1 MVLPGTRGRQAGRIG
16 PAAAAAL
23 LLALAGC
30 MGGAQATRSPVQP
43 GDPAV
48 AEAPQLDRKG
58 AVVSSLIAEL
68 AGRQSVLPAGGPYAQ
83 IAQEVLA
90 TGKASAEAELR
101 VKRLT
106 AQARSRNWLPKLGP
120 DVSLSS
126 LGAIA
131 AQLVLDQAILDNG
144 RRKAERDFAAADVEV
159 AAVTLAA
166 DLNARV
172 HDGLKLYIE
181 AQRARE
187 LAAITGTALAEMAE
201 FERIMRIRVEG
212 GLSDGS
218 EQRVLAQKVAEME
231 ATLASERQGEAR
243 AWAELAVLAGR
254 PMEGLSGLSALPP
267 DPGTPEALSVLM
279 ARAEAARM
287 AAEAR
292 LARSGLMPGF
302 GAKAG
307 ISADGSLDAGLA
319 LDGEGLGFG
328 RKAGLKA
335 IEEME
340 EVARRK
346 VDEAELSAERR
357 IVALEQEIAALA
369 ARQAQDGKVLAGMEG
384 NLELFTEQY
393 RAGRR
398 SLLELVGQFES
409 LARARRDLATIKY
422 QIAVARLEIARERGV
437 LVDGA
442 AL

>member
-1 MVLPGTRGRQAGRIG
+1 MVLSGKRRRRMGRIG
-16 PAAAAAL
+16 PMVVTVL
-23 LLALAGC
+23 VLSGC
-30 MGGAQATRSPVQP
+30 LGAPGTTRSSVQP
-43 GDPAV
+43 GNPLGV
-48 AEAPQLDRKG
+48 EAPKLDRKG
-58 AVVSSLIAEL
+58 AVISPLITEL
-68 AGRQSVLPAGGPYAQ
+68 GARQSVLPPGGPFALV
-83 IAQEVLA
+83 AAEVLA
-90 TGKASAEAELR
+90 SGQAAAEAELR

-120 DVSLSS
+120 DVRLSS

-144 RRKAERDFAAADVEV
+144 RRRAERDFAAADVEV

-166 DLNARV
+166 DLNGRV
-172 HDGLKLYIE
+172 HDGLTLYIE

-187 LAAITGTALAEMAE
+187 LAGITAAALTEMAE

-218 EQRVLAQKVAEME
+218 EQRVLTQKVAEME

-254 PMEGLSGLSALPP
+254 PMEGLSGLSSLPA
-267 DPGTPEALSVLM
+267 DPGAPEPLSVLM
-279 ARAEAARM
+279 ARGEAARM

-292 LARSGLMPGF
+292 MARAGLMPGI
-302 GAKAG
+302 GASAG
-307 ISADGSLDAGLA
+307 LEADGSLDGGLA

-328 RKAGLKA
+328 RRASLEA
-335 IEEME
+335 IAETE
-340 EVARRK
+340 EVARRRI
-346 VDEAELSAERR
+346 DEAGREADQR

-369 ARQAQDGKVLAGMEG
+369 AREAQDGTVLAGMEA

-409 LARARRDLATIKY
+409 LARARRDHATIKY

>member
-1 MVLPGTRGRQAGRIG
+1 MGLRGTSDGQAGRIG
-16 PAAAAAL
+16 PVLAGAMV
-23 LLALAGC
+23 LALAGC
-30 MGGAQATRSPVQP
+30 LGGGEASRSALE
-43 GDPAV
+43 PAGVV
-48 AEAPQLDRKG
+48 APKLDRKG
-58 AVVSSLIAEL
+58 AVTSALIEEL
-68 AGRQSVLPAGGPYAQ
+68 GQRRSILPSGGAYADVAAAVL
-83 IAQEVLA
+83 E

-159 AAVTLAA
+159 AAVSLAA
-166 DLNARV
+166 ELNGRV
-172 HDGLKLYIE
+172 REGLKLYIE

-187 LAAITGTALAEMAE
+187 LAAITGSALAEMAE

-254 PMEGLSGLSALPP
+254 PMEGLSGLAALPE
-267 DPGTPEALSVLM
+267 DAGAPEPLSVLM
-279 ARAEAARM
+279 AKGEAARM

-292 LARSGLMPGF
+292 MARAGLMPGF
-302 GAKAG
+302 GATAG
-307 ISADGSLDAGLA
+307 VDADGSLAAGLS
-319 LDGEGLGFG
+319 LDGEGMGFG
-328 RKAGLKA
+328 RRASLEA
-335 IEEME
+335 IAETE
-340 EVARRK
+340 EVARRR
-346 VDEAELSAERR
+346 VDEAARDAERR

-369 ARQAQDGKVLAGMEG
+369 AREAQDRIVLTGMEG

-409 LARARRDLATIKY
+409 LTRARRELATIKY
-422 QIAVARLEIARERGV
+422 QIAVARLDIARERGV